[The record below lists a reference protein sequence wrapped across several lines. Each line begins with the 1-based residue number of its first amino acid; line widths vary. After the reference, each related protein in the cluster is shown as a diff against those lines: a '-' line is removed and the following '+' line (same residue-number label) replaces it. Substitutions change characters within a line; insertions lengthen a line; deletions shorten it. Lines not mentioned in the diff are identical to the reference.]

1 MKEKVEVERKP
12 PVPAKTETG
21 ESGEESV
28 LLAGEIFWLE
38 NKQKILTAV
47 AVVAIGVA
55 GYLTWS
61 FWQNYIRERAS
72 LAFATAQSP
81 DDWVK
86 VAKEF
91 PNTPAAI
98 NSRLLL
104 AAALR
109 DSGQI
114 IDSNTIYQEVLKQK
128 DSTGVASAAALGL
141 AYNQLV
147 AKNGAPEQEVIDA
160 FQAAAAQFPNSYI
173 VPYAMLTQG
182 ELLLRADNPNRA
194 SQIFRAILADYP
206 RSLSARVAS
215 GELQRIA
222 ATQSNLSPPMQASE
236 SAKEATPSP
245 EPSVQEQP
253 VDSSP
258 NVESSTSS
266 N

>member
-1 MKEKVEVERKP
+1 MKEKGELERKP
-12 PVPAKTETG
+12 PVQARTETG
-21 ESGEESV
+21 ESGEESL

-47 AVVAIGVA
+47 AVIALGVA
-55 GYLTWS
+55 GFLAWS
-61 FWQNYIRERAS
+61 FWQNFTREKAS

-81 DDWVK
+81 DDWAK
-86 VAKEF
+86 VAKDF

-160 FQAAAAQFPNSYI
+160 FQSAAAQFPNSYI
-173 VPYAMLTQG
+173 VPYALLTQG

-222 ATQSNLSPPMQASE
+222 ATQTNLSPTKQASE
-236 SAKEATPSP
+236 SANQSAPSA
-245 EPSVQEQP
+245 EPSVPEQP
-253 VDSSP
+253 V
-258 NVESSTSS
+258 ESSQNAESPTSS